1 MHLKKAKIE
10 MDFLNRQTKKKNTHK
25 LTHIHYIDN
34 KKLKD

>member
-10 MDFLNRQTKKKNTHK
+10 MDFLNRQTKKNTHK